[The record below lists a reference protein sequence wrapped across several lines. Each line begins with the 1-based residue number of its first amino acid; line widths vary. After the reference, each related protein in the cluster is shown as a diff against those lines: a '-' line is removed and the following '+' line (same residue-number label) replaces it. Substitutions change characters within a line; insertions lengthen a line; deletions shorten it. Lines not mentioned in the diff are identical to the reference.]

1 MVKKI
6 ENKNKFILDLTK
18 YMKFSLLQD
27 IRLNIVELR
36 LLNWYILEFF
46 FVKKVELIFNYTD

>member
-1 MVKKI
+1 
-6 ENKNKFILDLTK
+6 
-18 YMKFSLLQD
+18 MKFSLLQD